1 MARPVSVERPWGQ
14 PLTWREV
21 VQHAPA
27 FRMVAGPA
35 VRSELAGRLELE
47 GLDALVA
54 ELAARPWLDGVEVS
68 GRVSARA
75 QRICGVSL
83 EPFEEVVDE
92 PFLLRAV
99 PAGSPNAAPS
109 GEEIVIDLDAE
120 DPPEEIAGDSIDL
133 ASFVVEAL
141 ALGLSPFPRRPDAV
155 FEPPEETTSLSPF
168 AGLAARLKDPDKA

>member
-1 MARPVSVERPWGQ
+1 MARPVTVERPWGQ

-21 VQHAPA
+21 MQHAPA

-35 VRSELAGRLELE
+35 VLSELARQLDLE
-47 GLDALVA
+47 GLDEFVA
-54 ELAARPWLDGVEVS
+54 NLDARPWLDGVEVS
-68 GRVSARA
+68 GRVRARA

-99 PAGSPNAAPS
+99 PAGSPNAAPP
-109 GEEIVIDLDAE
+109 GEDIVIDLEAE
-120 DPPEEIAGDSIDL
+120 DPPEEVAGDSIDL
-133 ASFVVEAL
+133 AAYLGEAL

-155 FEPPEETTSLSPF
+155 FEPPAETTALSPF
-168 AGLAARLKDPDKA
+168 AGLAARLKGPGAA